1 MNKRSLLNHFENV
14 FDKGYSLDSPDQ
26 KAGPAGGLHFV
37 TQNAYLAKTL
47 GVKRRQSFLGRRR
60 FAAARQTGKKQVR
73 GMKNFFQKQADF

>member
-37 TQNAYLAKTL
+37 TQNSYLAKPL
-47 GVKRRQSFLGRRR
+47 GV
-60 FAAARQTGKKQVR
+60 
-73 GMKNFFQKQADF
+73 